1 MDSTD
6 FAWVERE
13 CGAVWKKW
21 HKEQGFRKPYFEG
34 LLSLDCLG
42 IKRKIKLDLMLSK
55 SRWRNNL
62 EFRIYIGRRHKLK
75 NGPEECD
82 EPLSMRECG
91 ALFKQCDD
99 SSLSPFH
106 SGYVEV
112 SKMAASHRV
121 DRFDLLMFQND
132 YRRKPDDPDFR
143 FYIGGTDH
151 GQIIYNNKLGE
162 GGEK

>member
-1 MDSTD
+1 
-6 FAWVERE
+6 
-13 CGAVWKKW
+13 
-21 HKEQGFRKPYFEG
+21 
-34 LLSLDCLG
+34 
-42 IKRKIKLDLMLSK
+42 MLSK